1 MSKID
6 ISKLDKAE
14 VLSALYN
21 NSRPQELGFL
31 QADNTPI
38 QKEKAATL
46 LETQTYFDYLKGRVM
61 KVDLSGDELETA
73 LYDRDNGQGAAEMA
87 LAELQGA

>member
-46 LETQTYFDYLKGRVM
+46 LET
-61 KVDLSGDELETA
+61 
-73 LYDRDNGQGAAEMA
+73 
-87 LAELQGA
+87 